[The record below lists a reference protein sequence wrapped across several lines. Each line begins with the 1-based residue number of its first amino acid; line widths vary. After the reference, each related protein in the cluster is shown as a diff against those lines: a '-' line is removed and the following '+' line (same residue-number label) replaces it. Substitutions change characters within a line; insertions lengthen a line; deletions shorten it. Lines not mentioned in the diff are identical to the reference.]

1 VLFAAC
7 GDPPP
12 LTVKFQVTDGDV
24 QSCTNS
30 AGGKA
35 TTCADVTMLCDAVV
49 SIRIFAPSDPSAPFI
64 SVCQPLLGSGKNKNV
79 CQIAGVNLTPPAM
92 PTKLQDLEVD
102 MVVYPRAGLSTTPAG
117 DPICPADVAFGG
129 DGFLAPPEPCL
140 DPDPANCPAIPA
152 IGGRAFYHPGDDETV
167 VTLGCADLAALE
179 DTTCVGETKLHI
191 NASVTDFD
199 TAVSVSPATAD
210 SLLVSIGEPTFDS
223 SANGYVLKSTNTFA
237 LGRTVQGP
245 VPAWGADVA
254 FVPTASACVEVF
266 EDGAQTTAAVACT
279 NNITSQPLDL
289 PGIRLSKATLDSLL
303 PALPP
308 PNTNKFPLQG
318 MVIGKALTYLGA
330 PAQGVQITP
339 SSPTAHILYLSDDG
353 TTFTA
358 SGITGTSGIWI
369 SLDATYPTVFH
380 AVGQTPAPDGFGGLI
395 AGKADIVI
403 IQLKPPGTG

>member
-1 VLFAAC
+1 
-7 GDPPP
+7 
-12 LTVKFQVTDGDV
+12 
-24 QSCTNS
+24 
-30 AGGKA
+30 
-35 TTCADVTMLCDAVV
+35 
-49 SIRIFAPSDPSAPFI
+49 
-64 SVCQPLLGSGKNKNV
+64 
-79 CQIAGVNLTPPAM
+79 
-92 PTKLQDLEVD
+92 
-102 MVVYPRAGLSTTPAG
+102 
-117 DPICPADVAFGG
+117 
-129 DGFLAPPEPCL
+129 
-140 DPDPANCPAIPA
+140 
-152 IGGRAFYHPGDDETV
+152 
-167 VTLGCADLAALE
+167 
-179 DTTCVGETKLHI
+179 
-191 NASVTDFD
+191 
-199 TAVSVSPATAD
+199 
-210 SLLVSIGEPTFDS
+210 
-223 SANGYVLKSTNTFA
+223 
-237 LGRTVQGP
+237 